1 MNTSV
6 CLYHCNTSL
15 GCCKEQD
22 WFFLSFKGNPNKIP
36 EPWLGHQ
43 LWEAPSTISTAHRK
57 NPEAS
62 HRHFPFICQVNK
74 HLQSLLCA
82 GHQARCWALR
92 GECRTQENVIK
103 LHSRLKSYRET
114 SSLKHPRIRWMFETY
129 RREHNELLSLFYFS
143 TLWIFSAL
151 SSSQVNK
158 NVCSQNFPA
167 VFHLVF
173 SVALFLPTTYTYKCK
188 HRPPF
193 SKLQSLSINRVWIND
208 IFYPCISRFHRSR

>member
-1 MNTSV
+1 MALWIV
-6 CLYHCNTSL
+6 PPKQVQSL
-15 GCCKEQD
+15 PAYGYK
-22 WFFLSFKGNPNKIP
+22 WHKRSFPATHALSCFEAGVNWAKWTPQCVSITVAPLWVAVKSKTDSSCPFKANPNKIP

-92 GECRTQENVIK
+92 GECCTQENVIK

-114 SSLKHPRIRWMFETY
+114 SSSKHPRICWMFET
-129 RREHNELLSLFYFS
+129 
-143 TLWIFSAL
+143 
-151 SSSQVNK
+151 
-158 NVCSQNFPA
+158 
-167 VFHLVF
+167 
-173 SVALFLPTTYTYKCK
+173 
-188 HRPPF
+188 
-193 SKLQSLSINRVWIND
+193 
-208 IFYPCISRFHRSR
+208 